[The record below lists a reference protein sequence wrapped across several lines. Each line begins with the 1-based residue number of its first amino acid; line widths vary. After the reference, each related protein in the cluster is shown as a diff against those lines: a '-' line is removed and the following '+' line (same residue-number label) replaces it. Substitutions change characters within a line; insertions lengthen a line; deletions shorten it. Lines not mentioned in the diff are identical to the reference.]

1 MLGTDPLPAAQ
12 AAAAEAQAG
21 SQNTP
26 QPSFAADMQAGPFTR
41 QACSSCRN
49 SHQRLQKLRLNPAG
63 RGPQAS
69 DCGC

>member
-26 QPSFAADMQAGPFTR
+26 QPSFAADMQAGPLTR
-41 QACSSCRN
+41 QACSSYCN
-49 SHQRLQKLRLNPAG
+49 SDQRLQKHGLPACQ
-63 RGPQAS
+63 GPEAS
-69 DCGC
+69 GCGC